1 MRVFSTRCL
10 GVVLVLYKRKLGYT
24 IVLLLLLKD
33 FILDCINMANLDEIR
48 QGNIQKIAK
57 LNAKG
62 ISAYPAESRRDM
74 SLADAIEKFDSLA
87 GKEIYV
93 VGRVMSLRAQ
103 GALVFFHL
111 YDGTGKFQGLIRRDD
126 IGDEAFSFFTDI
138 VGIGDFLEIHGTL
151 FLTKRGEKTVQLTG
165 WKMLS
170 KNIRPLPE
178 KWHGIQDEED
188 KLRKR
193 YLDILFNED
202 VRDMFKKRAIFWSAM
217 RQFLRDRDFME
228 VETPALENMAGGAD
242 AKPFITHHNALDIDV
257 FLRISVGELW
267 QKRLMV
273 AGFTK
278 TFEIG
283 RIFRNEGI
291 DPEHG
296 QDYTAMEFYMA
307 YADYNQGMKLVEEM
321 YKFVI
326 EKTFDT
332 LQFAIRGFDV
342 DFSKEWIHYDY
353 VSTIK
358 EKTGIDVMTASLED
372 IENKLIS
379 LKVDF
384 DKNGWNMTR
393 AMDNLWKYCRKQISG
408 PGFLVNVP
416 VSMEPLAKRK
426 ADDTRF
432 VERFQILIA
441 GSEIG
446 KGFSE
451 LNDPIDQAGRFAEQ
465 AKLREAGD
473 EEAQMNDTDFVEAL
487 EYGMPPTF
495 GFGTSERLFS
505 FLCGKPL
512 RECQIFPLLRP
523 KKPSASGE
531 DNKIQEKTE

>member
-10 GVVLVLYKRKLGYT
+10 GIIVVLYKRKLGYT

-202 VRDMFKKRAIFWSAM
+202 VRDMFKKRAIFWSSM
-217 RQFLRDRDFME
+217 RQFLQDRDFME

>member
-1 MRVFSTRCL
+1 
-10 GVVLVLYKRKLGYT
+10 
-24 IVLLLLLKD
+24 
-33 FILDCINMANLDEIR
+33 MANLDEIR

>member
-242 AKPFITHHNALDIDV
+242 AKPFITNHNALDIDV